1 MVSTKV
7 EVRLILM
14 NMVYVSVRLVV
25 NYSEAE
31 RKNRAPCAGLHETY
45 LTNGWQAK
53 QNFPDLKAV
62 DARTFGRVIKKFS
75 LISGKSNGI
84 QQILQSDWFL
94 ERAEFPHT
102 HRYSER
108 NP

>member
-14 NMVYVSVRLVV
+14 NMVYVSVSLVV

-45 LTNGWQAK
+45 LTNGWQTK

-75 LISGKSNGI
+75 LISGKSNEEVKK
-84 QQILQSDWFL
+84 DPFL
-94 ERAEFPHT
+94 SFFRLVNG
-102 HRYSER
+102 R
-108 NP
+108 NSTNLTI